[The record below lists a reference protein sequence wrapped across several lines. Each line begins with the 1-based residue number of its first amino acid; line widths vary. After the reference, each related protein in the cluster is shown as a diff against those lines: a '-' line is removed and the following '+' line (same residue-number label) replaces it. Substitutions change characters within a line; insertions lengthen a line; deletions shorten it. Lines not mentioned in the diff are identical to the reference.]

1 MTSLLFLDIVLSTEF
16 SVFFSHDKNV
26 FTNNVV
32 IIIEIY
38 LFIENPFDKI
48 AHIINYIRQYSCIAL
63 SKNNFKLKYMFRP
76 IIIDPIVFQIT
87 LVVGSLLAISIWQK
101 LRTASGIVI
110 GVYAIYMISLVSA
123 NNKVASSQPLRLA
136 YHEYS
141 NFDKFSIKIEESS
154 EDVVQI
160 DKTLNIEKID
170 IDKPATNSGKES
182 DKKTNIDD
190 VVSIK
195 ADNSNPI
202 SSDIPFKVLNMKT
215 GTSVINRSIV
225 NEKNAFTTDV
235 DRVYFLSGVQNKNDS
250 KVLFHKWY
258 HKGMLKSKIKMESK
272 KSYNWRSW
280 SYITVNPQK
289 TGDWRVVI
297 EDQGGTRYDSLS
309 FVINDYSI

>member
-1 MTSLLFLDIVLSTEF
+1 MPLI
-16 SVFFSHDKNV
+16 
-26 FTNNVV
+26 
-32 IIIEIY
+32 
-38 LFIENPFDKI
+38 
-48 AHIINYIRQYSCIAL
+48 
-63 SKNNFKLKYMFRP
+63 
-76 IIIDPIVFQIT
+76 
-87 LVVGSLLAISIWQK
+87 
-101 LRTASGIVI
+101 
-110 GVYAIYMISLVSA
+110 
-123 NNKVASSQPLRLA
+123 LRLLYGA
-136 YHEYS
+136 
-141 NFDKFSIKIEESS
+141 IKIEESF
-154 EDVVQI
+154 EDVVHI

-170 IDKPATNSGKES
+170 IDKAATKSAKES
-182 DKKTNIDD
+182 DKKTNIED
-190 VVSIK
+190 VTSIK
-195 ADNSNPI
+195 ADNSNTI

-225 NEKNAFTTDV
+225 NEKTAFTTDV

>member
-1 MTSLLFLDIVLSTEF
+1 
-16 SVFFSHDKNV
+16 
-26 FTNNVV
+26 
-32 IIIEIY
+32 
-38 LFIENPFDKI
+38 
-48 AHIINYIRQYSCIAL
+48 
-63 SKNNFKLKYMFRP
+63 MFRP

-123 NNKVASSQPLRLA
+123 NNKVATSQPIRLA
-136 YHEYS
+136 YHDYS
-141 NFDKFSIKIEESS
+141 NFDKFSIKIDESS

-160 DKTLNIEKID
+160 DKTFNIEKIEN
-170 IDKPATNSGKES
+170 DKPPTNSVIGS

-195 ADNSNPI
+195 ADNYKTI

-215 GTSVINRSIV
+215 GTSVVNRSIV